1 MFNFLAI
8 IDRLLILLA
17 KWSIQREQIKAQKA
31 RDELLKNPADWFA
44 GHFND
49 SLPTNTTDT
58 TKTNQADTSNPK
70 AK

>member
-1 MFNFLAI
+1 MFKIIEI
-8 IDRLLILLA
+8 IDRLLIILA

-49 SLPTNTTDT
+49 SLPTDTDP

-70 AK
+70 AN

>member
-44 GHFND
+44 GHFD
-49 SLPTNTTDT
+49 GLPTNTTNT
-58 TKTNQADTSNPK
+58 TKTNQADTSDSK
-70 AK
+70 TK

>member
-1 MFNFLAI
+1 MFKIIDI

-17 KWSIQREQIKAQKA
+17 KWSIQREQLKAQKA

-44 GHFND
+44 GHFN
-49 SLPTNTTDT
+49 SVPTDAADT
-58 TKTNQADTSNPK
+58 NKTNQADTSNPK